1 MKIETFL
8 NELKKCNSLRTRIY
22 LILAGE
28 KRTFTVQFEK
38 NNKGEITSVLLL
50 PYKKIPQNH
59 WNKKGGV
66 EAPIKTGMSD
76 GFSGG
81 SRQFFKVEYII

>member
-50 PYKKIPQNH
+50 PYKKIP
-59 WNKKGGV
+59 
-66 EAPIKTGMSD
+66 
-76 GFSGG
+76 
-81 SRQFFKVEYII
+81 

>member
-22 LILAGE
+22 LILAGD

-50 PYKKIPQNH
+50 PYKKIPPTFLS
-59 WNKKGGV
+59 G
-66 EAPIKTGMSD
+66 AKTAGWA
-76 GFSGG
+76 
-81 SRQFFKVEYII
+81 E